1 MLESRITPVNSPG
14 KKGILLIVSTLFFF
28 LPFIAKTASAER
40 PFLLTERAVPLERG
54 NYKLE
59 TGLVLNRFS
68 SDTRDANL
76 LIDVRYGLIQNLEL
90 DLLLPYLFREADGEH
105 ENQIGDVLL
114 RAKVRFLKGREANPL
129 SISGQLFI
137 RMPSA
142 GHDRFLGTTGEPDL
156 GVVAIASKEFT
167 PVTAHI
173 NFGYIFI
180 GNPPLGDLPD
190 QILYALGLELQT
202 IEEPLSLIGEISG
215 STEIGSSASR
225 GILTLIGGINY
236 KFEKTVSA
244 DASVGFGLTDDSP
257 DYLVNFGFTY
267 LFE

>member
-1 MLESRITPVNSPG
+1 MNSLG
-14 KKGILLIVSTLFFF
+14 KNGILLVLSSLFLF
-28 LPFIAKTASAER
+28 LPCVTNTASAER
-40 PFLLTERAVPLERG
+40 PFLLTERAVPVERG
-54 NYKLE
+54 NYRLE
-59 TGLVLNRFS
+59 TGLVLNRLS
-68 SDTRDANL
+68 SDTRNANL
-76 LIDVRYGLIQNLEL
+76 SIDLRYGLIQNLEL
-90 DLLLPYLFREADGEH
+90 DLLLPYLFREEDGEH
-105 ENQIGDVLL
+105 ENQIGDILL

-137 RMPSA
+137 KLPSA
-142 GHDRFLGTTGEPDL
+142 GRDRFFGTTGEPDI
-156 GVVAIASKEFT
+156 GIVAIASKEFT

-202 IEEPLSLIGEISG
+202 NAELLALIGEISG
-215 STEIGSSASR
+215 STEIGNSASR
-225 GILTLIGGINY
+225 GILNLLGGFNY
-236 KFEKTVSA
+236 KFERTVSV

>member
-1 MLESRITPVNSPG
+1 MNSPG
-14 KKGILLIVSTLFFF
+14 KKGILLIISSLLLFLLCITNTVF
-28 LPFIAKTASAER
+28 AER
-40 PFLLTERAVPLERG
+40 PFLLTERAIPLERG

-68 SDTRDANL
+68 SDTRDTNL
-76 LIDVRYGLIQNLEL
+76 LVDVRYGLIQNLEL
-90 DLLLPYLFREADGEH
+90 DILLPYLFREEDQEH
-105 ENQIGDVLL
+105 ENQIGDILL

-129 SISGQLFI
+129 SIAGQLFLKL
-137 RMPSA
+137 PSA
-142 GHDRFLGTTGEPDL
+142 GRDRFFGTTGEPDV
-156 GVVAIASKEFT
+156 GIVAIASKEFT

-202 IEEPLSLIGEISG
+202 IEEPLALIGEISG
-215 STEIGSSASR
+215 STEIGNSASR
-225 GILTLIGGINY
+225 GILTLLGGINY
-236 KFEKTVSA
+236 KFDKTVSV

-257 DYLVNFGFTY
+257 DYLVHLGFTY

>member
-1 MLESRITPVNSPG
+1 MNSLG
-14 KKGILLIVSTLFFF
+14 KKEILLIVSSLLLFLSTVSDKAF
-28 LPFIAKTASAER
+28 AER
-40 PFLLTERAVPLERG
+40 PFLLTERAIPLERG
-54 NYKLE
+54 NYQLE

-76 LIDVRYGLIQNLEL
+76 LVDIRYGLIQNLEL
-90 DLLLPYLFREADGEH
+90 DILLPYLFREEDGEH
-105 ENQIGDVLL
+105 ENQIGDLLL

-129 SISGQLFI
+129 SIAGQLFI
-137 RMPSA
+137 KVPSA
-142 GHDRFLGTTGEPDL
+142 GRDRFFGTTGEPDL
-156 GVVAIASKEFT
+156 GIVAIASKEFT

-202 IEEPLSLIGEISG
+202 IEDPLSLIGEISG
-215 STEIGSSASR
+215 STEIGNSASK
-225 GILTLIGGINY
+225 GILTLLGGVNY
-236 KFEKTVSA
+236 KFERAVSA

-257 DYLVNFGFTY
+257 DYLVQFGFTY

>member
-1 MLESRITPVNSPG
+1 V
-14 KKGILLIVSTLFFF
+14 KKGILLVISGLFLF
-28 LPFIAKTASAER
+28 LPCVTDTASAER
-40 PFLLTERAVPLERG
+40 PFLFTERAVPLERG

-76 LIDVRYGLIQNLEL
+76 SIDVRYGLIQNLEL
-90 DLLLPYLFREADGEH
+90 DILLPYLFREEDGEH
-105 ENQIGDVLL
+105 ENQIGDILL

-129 SISGQLFI
+129 SIAGQLFI
-137 RMPSA
+137 KLPSA
-142 GHDRFLGTTGEPDL
+142 GRDRFFGTTGEPDL

-173 NFGYIFI
+173 NFGYTFI

-202 IEEPLSLIGEISG
+202 IEEPVALIGEISG
-215 STEIGSSASR
+215 STEVGNSASR
-225 GILTLIGGINY
+225 GILTLLGGVNY
-236 KFEKTVSA
+236 KFERTASM

-257 DYLVNFGFTY
+257 DYLVHFGFTY